1 MQLESQPTGQGQQSA
16 TVRTVVR
23 LAGTARAL
31 RIAGAMA
38 SLIVLVAASVAG
50 VAALDAAVRFPAV
63 LRALMLA
70 AIAFFVVVDVRRFV
84 LPALRFRPEPV
95 DIALRIERM
104 RPELAGRLASAVEF
118 EMSGTARG
126 SALAARA
133 IRDAE
138 ERAVGAALGKVI
150 RVKPTAVRVAVAA
163 LCVAASAAFAVL
175 EPGAASIAV
184 RRVLAPWSDAVWPAR
199 TAVEGLVADGSVAA
213 RGRPLALR
221 ARMTQGEAE
230 RERVRAEYRITR
242 DGVAA
247 DWIEVGLARQPS
259 GEFER
264 FIDADGE
271 LVEVRFLTSDAV
283 TEVAK
288 VRLVPPPAVAS
299 AEARIEP
306 PAYAAAAVRARV
318 EQLGDCSGSRGIMRD
333 AILEGSAVSFDLR
346 LTRGVPFDPA
356 NPPLKVVAASG
367 EAGVADAAVAR
378 VEVDPADPAHWT
390 ISCRAREATRLSL
403 ALVDADGIAGDD
415 EIVLAF
421 DTIADRPP
429 TATIA
434 EPLQDESIVVDARIA
449 MRADARDDIALVKSG
464 IEIATRLGKA
474 AADSLVFEEPA
485 ALEPDAD
492 GVVLEA
498 GVERTLDV
506 ARLKL
511 EAGDSIVLRGY
522 AEDGYRADPG
532 ADGAADAT
540 AEGSGHGRIRSAPRV
555 LRIVGEEEFERQIR
569 GVFAGVRRDA
579 MRVDERQAKAR
590 DALERDPAERSLTE
604 MQAAVTEGAARMREA
619 VEQAMDRLARNGR
632 DEGVLQELAEQAR
645 ELAAT
650 AESRSAEASGAVERA
665 QAQQDDAAA
674 KSAATKDAA
683 ERQDA
688 VREELEDLVALLD
701 RDQDAWLSKRR
712 LDALANRIRQ
722 SARETEQAARR
733 SNGESREEL
742 SPDARAEIDALADK
756 QQQAAAE
763 AEQVVQELKERAQ
776 ELKEADPQQARALE
790 EAAKAAEDGK
800 VREEMEQAAKD
811 SEQNRLAQSKDAQ
824 DRAAA
829 ALQKAAEALDE
840 DRKVRAEELARQL
853 ESLADSIRRLLEQA
867 EAVRAEVAA
876 VGDGAEADADR
887 ERSALGAGKLSQNV
901 RGVATD
907 ARAAGREAA
916 RVARTL
922 DGAAGSLAKVAGN
935 LRAEPF
941 DRDDTTLAV
950 DAAIKALNDALAEAD
965 EAADRA
971 DQRAEQEKREE
982 LIAKYRDFLER
993 EAGLRGSV
1001 GKIVPADGKP
1011 LGRREL
1017 VESRRLGTAQE
1028 ELRKAVAELR
1038 EKDEDVQ
1045 SSDALV
1051 ELHDALDTTLADAKE
1066 SLSGGRPA
1074 EAVPAQDEAVGILSA
1089 IVGALDESQQPKGD
1103 EDPFGEQQEGQGGGQ
1118 GGDQQSGG
1126 TVPPAA
1132 EVKLL
1137 RAMQDSLAKR
1147 TRAFA
1152 DEAAQLDPT
1161 VRAQRL
1167 AEIAARQQRILELGQ
1182 KIADKIAPKGGSA
1195 GNGPAA
1201 VPPAGDAPPAPLE
1214 GGASMQNSPI
1224 PPR

>member
-1 MQLESQPTGQGQQSA
+1 
-16 TVRTVVR
+16 
-23 LAGTARAL
+23 
-31 RIAGAMA
+31 
-38 SLIVLVAASVAG
+38 
-50 VAALDAAVRFPAV
+50 
-63 LRALMLA
+63 
-70 AIAFFVVVDVRRFV
+70 
-84 LPALRFRPEPV
+84 
-95 DIALRIERM
+95 
-104 RPELAGRLASAVEF
+104 
-118 EMSGTARG
+118 
-126 SALAARA
+126 
-133 IRDAE
+133 
-138 ERAVGAALGKVI
+138 
-150 RVKPTAVRVAVAA
+150 
-163 LCVAASAAFAVL
+163 
-175 EPGAASIAV
+175 
-184 RRVLAPWSDAVWPAR
+184 
-199 TAVEGLVADGSVAA
+199 
-213 RGRPLALR
+213 
-221 ARMTQGEAE
+221 
-230 RERVRAEYRITR
+230 
-242 DGVAA
+242 
-247 DWIEVGLARQPS
+247 
-259 GEFER
+259 
-264 FIDADGE
+264 
-271 LVEVRFLTSDAV
+271 
-283 TEVAK
+283 
-288 VRLVPPPAVAS
+288 
-299 AEARIEP
+299 
-306 PAYAAAAVRARV
+306 
-318 EQLGDCSGSRGIMRD
+318 
-333 AILEGSAVSFDLR
+333 
-346 LTRGVPFDPA
+346 
-356 NPPLKVVAASG
+356 
-367 EAGVADAAVAR
+367 
-378 VEVDPADPAHWT
+378 
-390 ISCRAREATRLSL
+390 
-403 ALVDADGIAGDD
+403 
-415 EIVLAF
+415 
-421 DTIADRPP
+421 
-429 TATIA
+429 
-434 EPLQDESIVVDARIA
+434 
-449 MRADARDDIALVKSG
+449 
-464 IEIATRLGKA
+464 
-474 AADSLVFEEPA
+474 
-485 ALEPDAD
+485 
-492 GVVLEA
+492 
-498 GVERTLDV
+498 
-506 ARLKL
+506 
-511 EAGDSIVLRGY
+511 
-522 AEDGYRADPG
+522 
-532 ADGAADAT
+532 
-540 AEGSGHGRIRSAPRV
+540 
-555 LRIVGEEEFERQIR
+555 
-569 GVFAGVRRDA
+569 
-579 MRVDERQAKAR
+579 
-590 DALERDPAERSLTE
+590 
-604 MQAAVTEGAARMREA
+604 
-619 VEQAMDRLARNGR
+619 
-632 DEGVLQELAEQAR
+632 
-645 ELAAT
+645 
-650 AESRSAEASGAVERA
+650 
-665 QAQQDDAAA
+665 
-674 KSAATKDAA
+674 
-683 ERQDA
+683 
-688 VREELEDLVALLD
+688 
-701 RDQDAWLSKRR
+701 
-712 LDALANRIRQ
+712 
-722 SARETEQAARR
+722 
-733 SNGESREEL
+733 
-742 SPDARAEIDALADK
+742 
-756 QQQAAAE
+756 
-763 AEQVVQELKERAQ
+763 
-776 ELKEADPQQARALE
+776 
-790 EAAKAAEDGK
+790 
-800 VREEMEQAAKD
+800 MEQAAKD

-941 DRDDTTLAV
+941 DRDDTMLAV

-1182 KIADKIAPKGGSA
+1182 KIADKIAPKGGSG
-1195 GNGPAA
+1195 GNGPDV
-1201 VPPAGDAPPAPLE
+1201 VPPAGDAPPAPPG
-1214 GGASMQNSPI
+1214 GGASMEKSPI
-1224 PPR
+1224 PAR

>member
-1 MQLESQPTGQGQQSA
+1 MQLDSQPTGQGQQSA

-150 RVKPTAVRVAVAA
+150 RVKPTAVRLAVAA

-271 LVEVRFLTSDAV
+271 LVEVRFLTSDAA
-283 TEVAK
+283 TEIAK

-346 LTRGVPFDPA
+346 LTRAVPFDPA
-356 NPPLKVVAASG
+356 KPPLKVVAASG

-378 VEVDPADPAHWT
+378 IEVDPADPAHWT

-415 EIVLAF
+415 EVVLAF

-485 ALEPDAD
+485 ALEPDAN
-492 GVVLEA
+492 GVALEA

-522 AEDGYRADPG
+522 AEDGYRAEAG

-540 AEGSGHGRIRSAPRV
+540 GHGRIRSAPRV

-665 QAQQDDAAA
+665 QAQQDDVAA

-876 VGDGAEADADR
+876 VSDGAEADADR

-941 DRDDTTLAV
+941 DRDDTMLAV

-1182 KIADKIAPKGGSA
+1182 KIADKIAPKGGSG
-1195 GNGPAA
+1195 GNGPDV
-1201 VPPAGDAPPAPLE
+1201 VPPAGDAPPAPPG
-1214 GGASMQNSPI
+1214 GGASMEKSPI
-1224 PPR
+1224 PAR